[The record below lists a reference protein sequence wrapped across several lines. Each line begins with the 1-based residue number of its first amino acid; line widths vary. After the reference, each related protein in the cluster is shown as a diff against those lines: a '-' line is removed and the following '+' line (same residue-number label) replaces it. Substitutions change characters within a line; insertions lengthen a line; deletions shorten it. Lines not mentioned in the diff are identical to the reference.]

1 MGKTL
6 GRWCR
11 WCRMATLL
19 ALLAWGWA
27 QAAPVMTT
35 DGALA
40 GRRQDGV
47 DVYRGIPF
55 ALPPLGQWRWRP
67 PQPVPAWR
75 GVRDAGSF
83 APACMQQGVAMPGER
98 APQVSED
105 CLYLNLWTPP
115 RRAGQRLPVI
125 VWIHGGGYANGS
137 ASMPL
142 YHGDRLARRG
152 VLVVTVAYRLGA
164 LGFLAHPALSAESPH
179 RSSGNYGLMDQ
190 IAALEWVQR
199 NIEAF
204 GGDPGRVT
212 IAGQSAGAMAVSAL
226 LASPRARGLFQR
238 AIAQSGGIFEPL
250 QLAPGY
256 LLANAERDGA
266 SYMETLGATTVE
278 AMRVLPADRLVGG
291 GAGRVTHPVIEPD
304 VLPLS
309 PYDAYVQGRYHDVP
323 LLLGS
328 NGEEARALVDVSALR
343 ADRFEADIAASFGA
357 LPPALLAAYP
367 HATDAQAREGRLGLE
382 RDLRFGWDMWAWARL
397 AGAGRSPVYYY
408 NFQQRPPFPGDSVYA
423 GWGASHFAELWYMFD
438 HMAQAPWAWRD
449 ADRRLAQAMASYWV
463 HFAATGDPNGR
474 GVPRWPAF
482 RCAAGQ
488 VQWLADP
495 ISTGPVPALGSLQVF
510 DAVYAGL
517 RGKAFG
523 LP

>member
-1 MGKTL
+1 VL
-6 GRWCR
+6 Q
-11 WCRMATLL
+11 
-19 ALLAWGWA
+19 LLAWGWA
-27 QAAPVMTT
+27 QAAPVMTG

-40 GRRQDGV
+40 GRRQNGV
-47 DVYRGIPF
+47 EVYRGVPF
-55 ALPPLGQWRWRP
+55 ALPPLGAWRWRP
-67 PQPVPAWR
+67 PQPVPTWR
-75 GVRDAGSF
+75 GVRDAGKF
-83 APACMQQGVAMPGER
+83 APACMQQGVSMPGES
-98 APQVSED
+98 PPVVSED
-105 CLYLNLWTPP
+105 CLYLNLWAPP
-115 RRAGQRLPVI
+115 RHAGRRLPVI

-142 YHGDRLARRG
+142 YHGDRLARKG
-152 VLVVTVAYRLGA
+152 VVVVTVAYRLGA

-190 IAALEWVQR
+190 IAALEWVRR
-199 NIEAF
+199 NIATF
-204 GGDPGRVT
+204 GGDPNRVT

-266 SYMETLGATTVE
+266 NYMDALGATTLE
-278 AMRVLPADRLVGG
+278 AMRILPADRLTVP
-291 GAGRVTHPVIEPD
+291 GAVTHPVIEPNL
-304 VLPLS
+304 LPLS

-328 NGEEARALVDVSALR
+328 NSEEARALVDVTAVR
-343 ADRFEADIAASFGA
+343 ADRFEADIGKSVGA

-367 HATDAQAREGRLGLE
+367 HATDQQARDSRLALE

-397 AGAGRSPVYYY
+397 AQAGRSPVYYY
-408 NFQQRPPFPGDSVYA
+408 SFEQRPPFPPDSVHA

-438 HMAQAPWAWRD
+438 HLGQAPWTWRG
-449 ADRRLAQAMASYWV
+449 ADRKLAEAMSNYWV
-463 HFAATGDPNGR
+463 RFAGTGDPNG
-474 GVPRWPAF
+474 GDMPRWPPF
-482 RCAAGQ
+482 QGAAGQ
-488 VQWLADP
+488 VQRLGDP
-495 ISTGPVPALGSLQVF
+495 ISTGPVPALDSLQAF

-523 LP
+523 VP

>member
-1 MGKTL
+1 MGRTVW
-6 GRWCR
+6 RWC
-11 WCRMATLL
+11 L
-19 ALLAWGWA
+19 ALQLFAWGWA
-27 QAAPVMTT
+27 QATPVMTG

-40 GRRQDGV
+40 GRRQDDV
-47 DVYRGIPF
+47 DVYRGIPY
-55 ALPPLGQWRWRP
+55 ALPPLGAWRWRP
-67 PQPVPAWR
+67 PQSVPAWQ
-75 GVRDAGSF
+75 GVRDAGKF
-83 APACMQQGVAMPGER
+83 APACMQQGVSMPGESPP
-98 APQVSED
+98 AVSED
-105 CLYLNLWTPP
+105 CLYLNLWAPP
-115 RRAGQRLPVI
+115 RRAGQRLPVL

-142 YHGDRLARRG
+142 YHGDRLALKG
-152 VLVVTVAYRLGA
+152 LLVVTVAYRLGA

-190 IAALEWVQR
+190 IAALEWVRR
-199 NIEAF
+199 NIAAF

-226 LASPRARGLFQR
+226 LTSPRARGLFQR

-266 SYMETLGATTVE
+266 SYMTALGATTLE
-278 AMRVLPADRLVGG
+278 AMRMLPADRLT
-291 GAGRVTHPVIEPD
+291 GAGAVTHPVIEPN

-309 PYDAYVQGRYHDVP
+309 PYDAYVQGRHQDVP

-328 NGEEARALVDVSALR
+328 NSEEARALIDVKAVR
-343 ADRFEADIAASFGA
+343 ADRFEDDISASVGA

-367 HATDAQAREGRLGLE
+367 HATDQQAREGRLGLE

-397 AGAGRSPVYYY
+397 AQGRRSPVYYY
-408 NFQQRPPFPGDSVYA
+408 SFEQRPPFPADSVYA
-423 GWGASHFAELWYMFD
+423 DWGASHFAELWYMFD
-438 HMAQAPWAWRD
+438 HLGQAPWAWRG
-449 ADRRLAQAMASYWV
+449 ADHKLAEAMSSYWV
-463 HFAATGDPNGR
+463 NFAATGDPNGG

-482 RCAAGQ
+482 RGETGQ
-488 VQWLADP
+488 VQRLGDP
-495 ISTGPVPALGSLQVF
+495 IRTGPVPALEYLQVF
-510 DAVYAGL
+510 DAVYSGL

>member
-1 MGKTL
+1 MRKTVRIWGL
-6 GRWCR
+6 
-11 WCRMATLL
+11 TLL
-19 ALLAWGWA
+19 LLVCCWA
-27 QAAPVMTT
+27 QAAPVMTG

-40 GRRQDGV
+40 GRREDGV
-47 DVYRGIPF
+47 EVYRGIPF

-67 PQPVPAWR
+67 PQPVPPWQ
-75 GVRDAGSF
+75 GVRDAGKF
-83 APACMQQGVAMPGER
+83 APACMQQGVSMPGETPP
-98 APQVSED
+98 AVSED
-105 CLYLNLWTPP
+105 CLYLNLWVPP

-142 YHGDRLARRG
+142 YHGDRLARKG
-152 VLVVTVAYRLGA
+152 VLVVTIAYRLGA

-179 RSSGNYGLMDQ
+179 HSSGNYGLMDQ
-190 IAALEWVQR
+190 IAALKWVQR
-199 NIEAF
+199 NIAAF

-226 LASPRARGLFQR
+226 LTSPRTQGLFQR

-266 SYMETLGATTVE
+266 SYMESLGATNLE
-278 AMRVLPADRLVGG
+278 AMRMLPAERLT
-291 GAGRVTHPVIEPD
+291 GAGRVSHPVIEPD
-304 VLPLS
+304 LLPLS
-309 PYDAYVQGRYHDVP
+309 PYEAYVQGRYHDVP

-328 NGEEARALVDVSALR
+328 NKEEARALIDVTAVR
-343 ADRFEADIAASFGA
+343 AEKFEADITASVGA
-357 LPPALLAAYP
+357 LPTALLAAYP
-367 HATDAQAREGRLGLE
+367 HATDDQAREGRLGFE

-397 AGAGRSPVYYY
+397 AQRGHSPVYYY
-408 NFQQRPPFPGDSVYA
+408 SFERRAPFPADSIYA

-438 HMAQAPWAWRD
+438 HLRQAPWAWRR
-449 ADRRLAQAMASYWV
+449 ADHELAEAMSSYWV
-463 HFAATGDPNGR
+463 NFATKADPNG
-474 GVPRWPAF
+474 GGTPHWPVF
-482 RCAAGQ
+482 HSAAGH
-488 VQWLADP
+488 VLRLGDT
-495 ISTGPVPALGSLQVF
+495 ISTGPVPALEQLQVF
-510 DAVYAGL
+510 DAVYSEV

>member
-1 MGKTL
+1 MRKTVL
-6 GRWCR
+6 GWCLILQ
-11 WCRMATLL
+11 LL
-19 ALLAWGWA
+19 ACGWT
-27 QAAPVMTT
+27 QAATVMTSE
-35 DGALA
+35 GAVA

-55 ALPPLGQWRWRP
+55 ALPPLGERRWRP
-67 PQPVPAWR
+67 PQPMPAWR
-75 GVRDAGSF
+75 GVRDAGRF
-83 APACMQQGVAMPGER
+83 APACMQQGVSMPGER
-98 APQVSED
+98 PPDVSED
-105 CLYLNLWTPP
+105 CLYLNLWAPP
-115 RRAGQRLPVI
+115 RRAGRRLPVI
-125 VWIHGGGYANGS
+125 VWIHGGGYVNGS

-142 YHGDRLARRG
+142 YHDDRLARKG
-152 VLVVTVAYRLGA
+152 VLVVTVGYRLGA
-164 LGFLAHPALSAESPH
+164 LGFLAHPALSADSPH

-190 IAALEWVQR
+190 IAALEWVRR
-199 NIEAF
+199 NITAF

-226 LASPRARGLFQR
+226 LASPRAHGLFQR

-266 SYMETLGATTVE
+266 GFMEALGASTLE
-278 AMRVLPADRLVGG
+278 AMRGLPAERLTAPNAVS
-291 GAGRVTHPVIEPD
+291 HPVIEPD

-328 NGEEARALVDVSALR
+328 NSEEARALVDVTAVS
-343 ADRFEADIAASFGA
+343 ADRFEADIAASVGA

-367 HATDAQAREGRLGLE
+367 HATDQQAREGRLALE

-397 AGAGRSPVYYY
+397 ARNGRSPVYYY
-408 NFQQRPPFPGDSVYA
+408 SFEQQAPFPDDSVYA

-438 HMAQAPWAWRD
+438 HLGQAPWAWRS
-449 ADRRLAQAMASYWV
+449 ADRRLAEMMSGYWV
-463 HFAATGDPNGR
+463 QFAATGDPNG
-474 GVPRWPAF
+474 GGLPHWPAF
-482 RCAAGQ
+482 GSDGGQ
-488 VQWLADP
+488 VQRLGDP
-495 ISTGPVPALGSLQVF
+495 IATGPVPALDYLQVF
-510 DAVYAGL
+510 DAVYSGL

-523 LP
+523 VR